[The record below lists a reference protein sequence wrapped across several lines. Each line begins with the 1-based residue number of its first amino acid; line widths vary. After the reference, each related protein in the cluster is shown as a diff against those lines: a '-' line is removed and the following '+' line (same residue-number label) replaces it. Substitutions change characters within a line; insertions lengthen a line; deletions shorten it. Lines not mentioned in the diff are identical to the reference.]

1 MVIEKI
7 SIGKFGKFE
16 NKTLVFSE
24 GINLIEGENESGK
37 STVFAFLRFMFYGL
51 SESPSADGL
60 SDRQKYTGMWE
71 GKAFGTLEFSCS
83 KGRFRIERKLGMGGK
98 GAPKEEVAIIDLQL
112 STPIKGT
119 DPAALFLGVP
129 EEVFL
134 RSCFLDQ
141 LCCQPIGS
149 EHLGR
154 AVENMLSSSD
164 ESVNAL
170 NSAGKLQK
178 ELELLEGEDGQ
189 IAEKNAL
196 LSDLRLRMAKTREQE
211 EEYKRLLQNLKE
223 NRKKIENNR
232 KDLAECQR
240 EVGYTDALRRVAL
253 LKRAGKA
260 AEELQAAQG
269 ELENLQKEFGCRSF
283 YPTKAYV
290 KELASYAM
298 DGQMLLTGISEG
310 EERIKALQSE
320 VEALPVFSGGQEEL
334 LSSISALEK
343 RRDGLKIKR
352 LAVLGLAGIGA
363 ILTVI
368 FLTTKL
374 FLGAGISGAVALIC
388 AAVSEVLRRRMR
400 SAEEETDKIY
410 ESVGAK
416 NRAEVTSSV
425 ARNAAKA
432 AKRETLLGSL
442 EETAAKL
449 KKDRASLDKIL
460 GKANASAGLW
470 GRAVK
475 TGEDLRRLALEAEE
489 ALERRKTAEEKERQ
503 AKTQLSALEM
513 PGSPEELKRLF
524 ETVKEN
530 KDLRELTPAE
540 YKDRTVK
547 IKFYTQTVEALGK
560 RVETQERR
568 VNELEKEMEDYGELA
583 EEEKKTEAEWNR
595 LCRRQKVLT
604 VARDTILETMS
615 YMKEQILPGVL
626 SEAEKFLK
634 TATSGKYGKLSAGEN
649 FRLSVADDEGR
660 IYPIT
665 ALSCGTAELC
675 YIALRFG
682 MTTGLFGGQPMPFV
696 FDESFA
702 HLDDLHL
709 AAAFL
714 ALKERAEE
722 KKDQIFLATCRKRD
736 ASLLLKIVQAKEIR
750 L

>member
-1 MVIEKI
+1 MIIERI

-37 STVFAFLRFMFYGL
+37 STIFAFLRFMFYGL
-51 SESPSADGL
+51 SESPSSDGL

-71 GKAFGTLEFSCS
+71 GKAFGALDFSCA
-83 KGRFRIERKLGMGGK
+83 KGRFRIERSLDAGRK
-98 GAPKEEVAIIDLQL
+98 GAPKEEVSIIDLQL

-119 DPAALFLGVP
+119 DPATLFLGVP

-178 ELELLEGEDGQ
+178 ELELLEGESGQ
-189 IAEKNAL
+189 IAEKKAL
-196 LSDLRLRMAKTREQE
+196 LSDLHLRMAKTRERE
-211 EEYKRLLQNLKE
+211 EEYKHLLQSLKE

-232 KDLAECQR
+232 QNLAECR
-240 EVGYTDALRRVAL
+240 KEVGYTDALHRLAL

-260 AEELQAAQG
+260 TEELQAARE
-269 ELENLQKEFGCRSF
+269 ELEFLQKEFSYRNF

-290 KELASYAM
+290 REMASYAM
-298 DGQMLLTGISEG
+298 ECQMLVSGISEG
-310 EERIKALQSE
+310 EERKKALRSE
-320 VEALPVFSGGQEEL
+320 VEALPVLSGGQEDL
-334 LSSISALEK
+334 LSSVTALEK
-343 RRDGLKIKR
+343 KKNVLKIER
-352 LAVLGLAGIGA
+352 LAALGTAGICA
-363 ILTVI
+363 LLTVI
-368 FLTTKL
+368 FLIARI
-374 FLGAGISGAVALIC
+374 FLGAGISGAVTLIG
-388 AAVSEVLRRRMR
+388 AAVGEVLRRLMR
-400 SAEEETDKIY
+400 GVEEKTERLY

-416 NRAEVTSSV
+416 NRAEVTFSV
-425 ARNAAKA
+425 ARSAARA
-432 AKRETLLGSL
+432 AKRETLLESI
-442 EETAAKL
+442 EETDAKL
-449 KKDRASLDKIL
+449 KKDRASLEKIF
-460 GKANASAGLW
+460 GKASASAGLW
-470 GRAVK
+470 GKAVR
-475 TGEDLRRLALEAEE
+475 TEEDVRRLALESEE
-489 ALERRKTAEEKERQ
+489 ALERRETAEEQERQ
-503 AKTQLSALEM
+503 AKVQLSALEIL
-513 PGSPEELKRLF
+513 GSPEELKGLF

-530 KDLRELTPAE
+530 KNLRELTTAE
-540 YKDRTVK
+540 YKDRAMK
-547 IKFYTQTVEALGK
+547 IKFYTQTAEALEK
-560 RVETQERR
+560 RVEIQEQRI
-568 VNELEKEMEDYGELA
+568 NELEREMEDSGELA
-583 EEEKKTEAEWNR
+583 EEKKKAEAEINR
-595 LCRRQKVLT
+595 LCRRQKALT
-604 VARDTILETMS
+604 IARDAILETVS
-615 YMKEQILPGVL
+615 YMKEKILPGVL

-634 TATSGKYGKLSAGEN
+634 TATSGKYRKLSAGEN

-660 IYPIT
+660 NYPIT
-665 ALSCGTAELC
+665 VLSCGTAELC

-709 AAAFL
+709 ASAFL
-714 ALKERAEE
+714 ALKERTEE
-722 KKDQIFLATCRKRD
+722 KKDQIILATCRKRD
-736 ASLLLKIVQAKEIR
+736 ASLLLKIVQANEIH

>member
-1 MVIEKI
+1 MIIEKI

-211 EEYKRLLQNLKE
+211 DKRLLQNLKE

-269 ELENLQKEFGCRSF
+269 ELENLQKEFGCRNF

-449 KKDRASLDKIL
+449 KKDRVSLEKIL

-503 AKTQLSALEM
+503 AKTQLSALET

-524 ETVKEN
+524 KTVKEN

>member
-1 MVIEKI
+1 M
-7 SIGKFGKFE
+7 
-16 NKTLVFSE
+16 
-24 GINLIEGENESGK
+24 
-37 STVFAFLRFMFYGL
+37 
-51 SESPSADGL
+51 
-60 SDRQKYTGMWE
+60 
-71 GKAFGTLEFSCS
+71 
-83 KGRFRIERKLGMGGK
+83 
-98 GAPKEEVAIIDLQL
+98 
-112 STPIKGT
+112 
-119 DPAALFLGVP
+119 
-129 EEVFL
+129 
-134 RSCFLDQ
+134 
-141 LCCQPIGS
+141 
-149 EHLGR
+149 
-154 AVENMLSSSD
+154 
-164 ESVNAL
+164 
-170 NSAGKLQK
+170 
-178 ELELLEGEDGQ
+178 
-189 IAEKNAL
+189 
-196 LSDLRLRMAKTREQE
+196 
-211 EEYKRLLQNLKE
+211 
-223 NRKKIENNR
+223 
-232 KDLAECQR
+232 
-240 EVGYTDALRRVAL
+240 
-253 LKRAGKA
+253 
-260 AEELQAAQG
+260 
-269 ELENLQKEFGCRSF
+269 
-283 YPTKAYV
+283 
-290 KELASYAM
+290 
-298 DGQMLLTGISEG
+298 
-310 EERIKALQSE
+310 
-320 VEALPVFSGGQEEL
+320 
-334 LSSISALEK
+334 EK

-449 KKDRASLDKIL
+449 KKDRASLEKIL

-475 TGEDLRRLALEAEE
+475 TGEDLRRLTLEAEE

-503 AKTQLSALEM
+503 AKTQLSALET

-524 ETVKEN
+524 KTVKEN

>member
-449 KKDRASLDKIL
+449 KKDRASL
-460 GKANASAGLW
+460 
-470 GRAVK
+470 
-475 TGEDLRRLALEAEE
+475 
-489 ALERRKTAEEKERQ
+489 EK
-503 AKTQLSALEM
+503 
-513 PGSPEELKRLF
+513 
-524 ETVKEN
+524 
-530 KDLRELTPAE
+530 
-540 YKDRTVK
+540 
-547 IKFYTQTVEALGK
+547 
-560 RVETQERR
+560 
-568 VNELEKEMEDYGELA
+568 
-583 EEEKKTEAEWNR
+583 
-595 LCRRQKVLT
+595 
-604 VARDTILETMS
+604 
-615 YMKEQILPGVL
+615 
-626 SEAEKFLK
+626 
-634 TATSGKYGKLSAGEN
+634 
-649 FRLSVADDEGR
+649 
-660 IYPIT
+660 
-665 ALSCGTAELC
+665 
-675 YIALRFG
+675 
-682 MTTGLFGGQPMPFV
+682 
-696 FDESFA
+696 
-702 HLDDLHL
+702 
-709 AAAFL
+709 
-714 ALKERAEE
+714 
-722 KKDQIFLATCRKRD
+722 
-736 ASLLLKIVQAKEIR
+736 
-750 L
+750 

>member
-1 MVIEKI
+1 
-7 SIGKFGKFE
+7 
-16 NKTLVFSE
+16 
-24 GINLIEGENESGK
+24 
-37 STVFAFLRFMFYGL
+37 
-51 SESPSADGL
+51 
-60 SDRQKYTGMWE
+60 
-71 GKAFGTLEFSCS
+71 
-83 KGRFRIERKLGMGGK
+83 
-98 GAPKEEVAIIDLQL
+98 
-112 STPIKGT
+112 
-119 DPAALFLGVP
+119 
-129 EEVFL
+129 
-134 RSCFLDQ
+134 
-141 LCCQPIGS
+141 
-149 EHLGR
+149 
-154 AVENMLSSSD
+154 MLSSSD

-269 ELENLQKEFGCRSF
+269 ELENLQKEFGCRNF

-416 NRAEVTSSV
+416 NRAEVTS
-425 ARNAAKA
+425 
-432 AKRETLLGSL
+432 
-442 EETAAKL
+442 
-449 KKDRASLDKIL
+449 
-460 GKANASAGLW
+460 
-470 GRAVK
+470 
-475 TGEDLRRLALEAEE
+475 
-489 ALERRKTAEEKERQ
+489 
-503 AKTQLSALEM
+503 
-513 PGSPEELKRLF
+513 
-524 ETVKEN
+524 
-530 KDLRELTPAE
+530 
-540 YKDRTVK
+540 
-547 IKFYTQTVEALGK
+547 
-560 RVETQERR
+560 
-568 VNELEKEMEDYGELA
+568 
-583 EEEKKTEAEWNR
+583 
-595 LCRRQKVLT
+595 
-604 VARDTILETMS
+604 
-615 YMKEQILPGVL
+615 
-626 SEAEKFLK
+626 
-634 TATSGKYGKLSAGEN
+634 
-649 FRLSVADDEGR
+649 
-660 IYPIT
+660 
-665 ALSCGTAELC
+665 
-675 YIALRFG
+675 
-682 MTTGLFGGQPMPFV
+682 
-696 FDESFA
+696 
-702 HLDDLHL
+702 
-709 AAAFL
+709 
-714 ALKERAEE
+714 
-722 KKDQIFLATCRKRD
+722 
-736 ASLLLKIVQAKEIR
+736 
-750 L
+750 